1 MSKKRPRRKA
11 GSSRSSGALV
21 SRSSPWIL
29 SPFWDSVLFIGAP
42 LVCMAAFLPMRAYFS
57 SRQIAVFL
65 LAFFTFGH
73 HLPGFLRIY
82 GDRELFARYRLRF
95 LLAPPLFFL
104 AALGFRSYE
113 FHTLFLFLS
122 AWDIWHV
129 LMQHYGFM
137 RIYDAKRGA
146 TSPLPARLDWTVSLC
161 WYLTLILNSPH
172 YSHNLLRLAYQA
184 GIPIIPTPALM
195 GVRRGLWFLSVGL
208 TLLYVGYHV
217 HRWREGR
224 PVSLRKLLTLGI
236 FVGATYV
243 LYVYIDDFLVG
254 FTVWSAFHCVQYY
267 GIVWAFNRNRVER
280 KRPVTA
286 LMKFLFR
293 PSLGRV
299 VLYLTLIFAYGG
311 VNYITGMV
319 SDELGLR
326 LLLAFVFTSNA
337 LHYYTDGF
345 IWKVREP
352 ETRQYLDIATA
363 RAADERAMRSPL
375 QGIRERLRPLKP
387 GLVQAGYLAAIVLML
402 AALEAGRS
410 YSGVA
415 ASRSLVALSP
425 RVGEAHFQ
433 LARALEAEGEM
444 DEAMRAYR
452 RSIELLPDSWEA
464 RNNLAGLL
472 VKKGQLEAAIQEYHR
487 AIAVVEQHLQE
498 HEIASWSSLAPSL
511 RSGEGNP
518 ALVYTNLG
526 DVLVMM
532 DERDAALRYY
542 RRALEVDPRS
552 VRAQTN
558 LGTTLAEMGRLDEA
572 ERALEKAVLMDEHYV
587 YAHFNLGLILAARGE
602 RERALYHYRMALQTD
617 DQAHRQAVQAAIER
631 LFTQASRSN

>member
-1 MSKKRPRRKA
+1 M
-11 GSSRSSGALV
+11 
-21 SRSSPWIL
+21 
-29 SPFWDSVLFIGAP
+29 
-42 LVCMAAFLPMRAYFS
+42 FLPLRAYFS

-95 LLAPPLFFL
+95 LLAPPLFFF
-104 AALGFRSYE
+104 AALGFRSHE

-146 TSPLPARLDWTVSLC
+146 TSSLNARLDWIVSLC

-184 GIPIIPTPALM
+184 GLPIIPAPALL

-217 HRWREGR
+217 RRWREGH
-224 PVSLRKLLTLGI
+224 PVSLRKLVTLAI

-243 LYVYIDDFLVG
+243 LYVYIGDFLVG

-280 KRPVTA
+280 RRPVTA
-286 LMKFLFR
+286 LMRFLFR
-293 PSLGRV
+293 PSPGRV
-299 VLYLTLIFAYGG
+299 VLYLVLIFAYGG
-311 VNYITGMV
+311 VNYITGMI
-319 SDELGLR
+319 SDESMLR

-363 RAADERAMRSPL
+363 RETHERAMMSSL

-387 GLVQAGYLAAIVLML
+387 GLVQAGYLAAIVLVL

-415 ASRSLVALSP
+415 ASRALVAVSP

-433 LARALEAEGEM
+433 LAQALEGEGEI

-452 RSIELLPDSWEA
+452 QSIELLPDSWEA

-487 AIAVVEQHLQE
+487 AIAVVERHLQE

-518 ALVYTNLG
+518 ALVYANLG
-526 DVLVMM
+526 DVLVMTG
-532 DERDAALRYY
+532 DREAALRYY

-572 ERALEKAVLMDEHYV
+572 ERAFERALLMDGRYV

-602 RERALYHYRMALQTD
+602 PERALYHYRMALQTD

-631 LFTQASRSN
+631 LLVQTSGWN